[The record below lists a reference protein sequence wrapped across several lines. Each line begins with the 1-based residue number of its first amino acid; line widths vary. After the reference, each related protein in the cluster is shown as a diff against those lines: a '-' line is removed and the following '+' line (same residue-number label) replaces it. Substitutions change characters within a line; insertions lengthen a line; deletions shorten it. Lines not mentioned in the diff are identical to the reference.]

1 MKKAAPKS
9 VKIPAKGPVKNK
21 AVKTVARKP
30 VPEKK
35 KITEKPK
42 KSPGKTPGRKPAAK
56 KPGLIGRK
64 TNLLKMGVGAFLYS
78 LELMQRIEDLER
90 NRRVSKGF

>member
-1 MKKAAPKS
+1 MKAAPKS

-42 KSPGKTPGRKPAAK
+42 ILIAAKPKESPGKTPGRKPAAK
-56 KPGLIGRK
+56 KL
-64 TNLLKMGVGAFLYS
+64 V
-78 LELMQRIEDLER
+78 
-90 NRRVSKGF
+90 